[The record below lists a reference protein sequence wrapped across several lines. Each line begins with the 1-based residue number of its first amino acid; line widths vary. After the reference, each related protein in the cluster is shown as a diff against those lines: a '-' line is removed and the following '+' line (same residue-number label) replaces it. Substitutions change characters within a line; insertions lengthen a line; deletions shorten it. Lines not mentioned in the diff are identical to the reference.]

1 MVLNRPEDQ
10 LDRPGILEE
19 LMERGASNPH
29 AEWTERRHELKGKR
43 RWKARSCSI
52 DGELVTIR
60 LAGRMEDTLQ
70 AFAVRAACFIGEQ
83 DVPYSE
89 EFDGQDFGAT
99 HLLAYLGNEPIG
111 ALRVRW
117 FQSFAMPE
125 RLAVMQ
131 RFRGHKV
138 GQLLLERARALAE
151 SRGCNILYTRVS
163 PDQAIYFEKQRWR
176 RLDDGQTP
184 GARPIGGAG
193 PPGRSSQGKCR
204 NC

>member
-1 MVLNRPEDQ
+1 
-10 LDRPGILEE
+10 
-19 LMERGASNPH
+19 ME
-29 AEWTERRHELKGKR
+29 T
-43 RWKARSCSI
+43 RSCSI
-52 DGELVTIR
+52 GGEFVTIR
-60 LAGRMEDTLQ
+60 VAGRMEDTLQ
-70 AFAVRAACFIGEQ
+70 AFAVRAACFIGGQ

-99 HLLAYLGNEPIG
+99 HLLAYLADEPVG

-163 PDQAIYFEKQRWR
+163 PGHATYFEKQRWR

-184 GARPIGGAG
+184 GARPTVALVRPVDPAKESAEIADTDAIALSTQYRLDMPALPSPSEDGYF
-193 PPGRSSQGKCR
+193 RY
-204 NC
+204 